1 LLPVALTSA
10 AVFAQQTRIVSITP
24 SQGPIAGGTT
34 VTVSGSG
41 FSGATLMVDGVVT
54 TPFSRTDSQITFQTP
69 RHNNGIVSIAVR
81 GSGPA
86 AYAEFLYLPPRLQDL
101 PPGHITTVMGIGS
114 FRGDGRLGTL
124 AMYYADAGTNVVLGP
139 DGAIYF
145 SEPAAHVIRRM
156 RSDGIVERFAGTGL
170 DGLGADGGPALET
183 ALYRP
188 RGIVF
193 DSAGNLI
200 FADTGNRH
208 RIRRIDANTGI
219 VTTIAG
225 SDTAGFS
232 GDGGP
237 ATQALFRDPTEL
249 TIDRSGRLY
258 VLDFG
263 NARIRRIDANG
274 IITTIAG
281 NGMPGFS
288 GDGGPALQASFN
300 VGVYDNGGLAMDS
313 RGSLYLADTYNAR
326 VRKIDTTTDII
337 TTFVANAG
345 TVYGVAVDANDDVY
359 VTFNNE
365 FAEARIRKFSP
376 AGELLQTWGHGF
388 GFTED
393 GLPAQNAAMG
403 LVWRIAFDSNRNVL
417 FADEGRIRRINLQT
431 GLLETIVGMSP
442 HIIGETGPALAT
454 VLNDPGTDLL
464 FLPNGDLLTAE
475 GANYFLRKMDRDGN
489 VSVFAGNG
497 SLTSAPLL
505 DGQPATEVSLG
516 SAVFTRAPNGD
527 VLLIAGGGVARI
539 DGTTRIYAVTRLG
552 NGFAGDG
559 GPARDALLLQPHDLT
574 TDRTGNIYIA
584 DTNNNRVRRIDAAT
598 GIIATLAGS
607 GPTNGI
613 EGYGR
618 GSYCGDGGPATAA
631 CLDTPH
637 GITVAA
643 DGTLYISE
651 WTGEAV
657 SRIRRVET
665 SGTITTLMTLP
676 FSSRMRFNEAGNLF
690 MGNLRIQP
698 SGHVSST
705 SGSVIR
711 DPTDIGDGGPA
722 SETTCSES
730 GGEYLGIAFDAE
742 GNLYC
747 ANTTHLRIRAIRFG
761 AVLAEPGSGV
771 TGSEGTGQSVPVGR
785 VFARDLVATVRSPAG
800 TLENGIRVD
809 FVAPASGPSCT
820 FATGST
826 NYSVLTDRLG
836 RATASSTANVRT
848 GSYVIT
854 ATPLGLGVSAQ
865 FQLTN
870 TEPPPRRRAARH

>member
-1 LLPVALTSA
+1 
-10 AVFAQQTRIVSITP
+10 
-24 SQGPIAGGTT
+24 
-34 VTVSGSG
+34 
-41 FSGATLMVDGVVT
+41 
-54 TPFSRTDSQITFQTP
+54 
-69 RHNNGIVSIAVR
+69 
-81 GSGPA
+81 
-86 AYAEFLYLPPRLQDL
+86 
-101 PPGHITTVMGIGS
+101 
-114 FRGDGRLGTL
+114 
-124 AMYYADAGTNVVLGP
+124 
-139 DGAIYF
+139 
-145 SEPAAHVIRRM
+145 
-156 RSDGIVERFAGTGL
+156 
-170 DGLGADGGPALET
+170 
-183 ALYRP
+183 
-188 RGIVF
+188 
-193 DSAGNLI
+193 
-200 FADTGNRH
+200 
-208 RIRRIDANTGI
+208 
-219 VTTIAG
+219 
-225 SDTAGFS
+225 
-232 GDGGP
+232 
-237 ATQALFRDPTEL
+237 
-249 TIDRSGRLY
+249 
-258 VLDFG
+258 
-263 NARIRRIDANG
+263 
-274 IITTIAG
+274 
-281 NGMPGFS
+281 
-288 GDGGPALQASFN
+288 
-300 VGVYDNGGLAMDS
+300 
-313 RGSLYLADTYNAR
+313 
-326 VRKIDTTTDII
+326 
-337 TTFVANAG
+337 
-345 TVYGVAVDANDDVY
+345 
-359 VTFNNE
+359 
-365 FAEARIRKFSP
+365 
-376 AGELLQTWGHGF
+376 
-388 GFTED
+388 
-393 GLPAQNAAMG
+393 MG

-497 SLTSAPLL
+497 SLTSAPLR

-527 VLLIAGGGVARI
+527 VLLIAGGGVTRI
-539 DGTTRIYAVTRLG
+539 DGTNRIYAVTRLG

-826 NYSVLTDRLG
+826 TYSVLTDRLG
-836 RATASSTANVRT
+836 RATASCTANVRT